1 MAATSFASS
10 TTHSSVAS
18 RRGSR
23 QIAHGSSSARFPQ
36 VPHAI
41 TCERTR
47 RIACASRSAASAGSL
62 SRWNASR
69 CAVLDPIPG
78 SLASSVTRSSMADTS
93 RYNGN
98 WNGKGIPPESFRTSA
113 CCSSAARFCTSATA
127 ASTRSSS
134 ISTSPWR
141 TTSGAIVMA
150 RIWPRPSAV
159 ACTIPPPADTVT
171 VCCASC
177 DWISVSRPCICCP
190 NWSRLDKSAIRRK
203 LPLAYRCRKLLEQLQ
218 IQGVD
223 RRAQRLILAAQQL
236 QPLRVGGLRREARR
250 PFTTPGRGLPDPLH
264 ADPHRLGEILPH
276 ELGERVAL
284 VVDARRVPGVAVEHA
299 DGDDPALGGDD
310 RRLSQQRPEHRTR
323 DARVGDDAR
332 PERLQSL
339 ERERAPFGGTVRRL
353 RRCRTVG
360 PSDRRTGR
368 R

>member
-36 VPHAI
+36 APHAV

-93 RYNGN
+93 RYNGS

-190 NWSRLDKSAIRRK
+190 NWSRLDKSAMRRK
-203 LPLAYRCRKLLEQLQ
+203 LPRALRRRKLLQQLQ
-218 IQGVD
+218 IEGVD
-223 RRAQRLILAAQQL
+223 GRAQRLVLAAQQL
-236 QPLRVGGLRREARR
+236 QPLRVGGLRREPRR
-250 PFTTPGRGLPDPLH
+250 PLGASGLGARGALH
-264 ADPHRLGEILPH
+264 ADAHGLAHVLPD
-276 ELGERVAL
+276 EFGERIAL
-284 VVDARRVPGVAVEHA
+284 VRSEEHT
-299 DGDDPALGGDD
+299 
-310 RRLSQQRPEHRTR
+310 SE
-323 DARVGDDAR
+323 
-332 PERLQSL
+332 LQSQSNLVCRLLL
-339 ERERAPFGGTVRRL
+339 EKKKKKRESVH
-353 RRCRTVG
+353 
-360 PSDRRTGR
+360 SIIHK
-368 R
+368 